1 MTAFV
6 SHEWSQV
13 RNDKKVEKINSNA
26 YKIRFFTSNQ
36 EFGLCGHATVATTM
50 LLSQMISRTQN
61 NRNISNKFEFE
72 TRFGEKL
79 VAIID
84 ENDLI
89 TLSMPIHF
97 TNHIS
102 SDENWFK
109 DLVDSTLGPNLD
121 STAVEEVYC
130 SKKFV
135 LIKLKDSNE
144 NNVNKVEPNFE
155 RLAEVDR
162 HNAHNAVIVT
172 QKANFELENCHFYSR
187 VFAPW
192 IGVNEDP
199 VCGSAHTQLTPFWR
213 EKLGINGCLI
223 GNQCSKRGGILKCFI
238 KGDRVELTGS
248 AVIVIEGH
256 LIL

>member
-6 SHEWSQV
+6 SREWSRG
-13 RNDKKVEKINSNA
+13 RNHKKVENINSNA
-26 YKIRFFTSNQ
+26 YKIRFFTSTQ
-36 EFGLCGHATVATTM
+36 EFPLCGHATVATAM
-50 LLSQMISRTQN
+50 LLSQMISRTRN
-61 NRNISNKFEFE
+61 NGNINIKFEFE
-72 TRFGEKL
+72 TKFGEKL

-97 TNHIS
+97 PNRIP
-102 SDENWFK
+102 SDENRFK
-109 DLVDSTLGPNLD
+109 NLVDSTLGPNLD

-144 NNVNKVEPNFE
+144 NNVNKVKPNFQ
-155 RLAEVDR
+155 RLEEVDR
-162 HNAHNAVIVT
+162 NDVKNAVIVT

-213 EKLGINGCLI
+213 EKLGINGYLI
-223 GNQCSKRGGILKCFI
+223 GNQCSERGGILKCI
-238 KGDRVELTGS
+238 TKGDRVELTGS
-248 AVIVIEGH
+248 AAIVIEGH
-256 LIL
+256 LVL